1 MRVLAL
7 VLSLSLALSPV
18 PGGKA
23 SDVKLGGGS
32 RDEEE
37 AVLTESTSEHE
48 EHGEQKAKHEGG
60 SSSKAAK
67 ASPSA
72 RLGALVRH
80 QRAWNARWRRSRAAW
95 LKRSTK
101 SFRARRG
108 RLLRGQAS
116 TRRKLR
122 SAYGRSIVAHW
133 RGNRPKAVIR
143 TALAYQRRLS
153 ATIRSQRAV
162 LRGQWSRYV
171 SSRRRFVKSQA
182 LRWRRRQAWYRQ
194 RRGLLIQLRNIRR
207 AVGRTAR
214 TMRVVRSRSAAWRR
228 RWSAAVR
235 GRMAHYNRVLRARL
249 TRAVRKQVARRRSL
263 RAAYGRVV
271 MRQWRAK
278 QPNNVIR
285 TVRRFQAALK
295 RSNSA
300 HSRRLGAI
308 RRGIVNA
315 KRRYRAGQNRRLAS
329 YNKRVKASLSR
340 LGRTIRSLR
349 SRASRV
355 RRALKSNKKRKV
367 AF

>member
-1 MRVLAL
+1 MRIFA
-7 VLSLSLALSPV
+7 LALSLRAALVVGGVDRADADKVQV
-18 PGGKA
+18 PLSVK
-23 SDVKLGGGS
+23 DVYDAFVQESG
-32 RDEEE
+32 DDQEE
-37 AVLTESTSEHE
+37 AHATSNTTAHAQATP
-48 EHGEQKAKHEGG
+48 GQRL
-60 SSSKAAK
+60 AA
-67 ASPSA
+67 
-72 RLGALVRH
+72 LWRH
-80 QRAWNARWRRSRAAW
+80 QRAWNARWRSGRRSYLAKASRRYRSSRSRAIRSQVAW
-95 LKRSTK
+95 
-101 SFRARRG
+101 RRN
-108 RLLRGQAS
+108 LR
-116 TRRKLR
+116 R
-122 SAYGRSIVAHW
+122 AYGRQVMAQW
-133 RGNRPKAVIR
+133 RAKRPNAVIR
-143 TALAYQRRLS
+143 VVRAFQRRHAAARRAHAAAL
-153 ATIRSQRAV
+153 RRQRAA
-162 LRGQWSRYV
+162 YV
-171 SSRRRFVKSQA
+171 SRVRRFASSQA

-249 TRAVRKQVARRRSL
+249 TRAVRQQVVRRRSL

-285 TVRRFQAALK
+285 TVRRFQAALN

-300 HSRRLGAI
+300 HSRRLGAL

-315 KRRYRAGQNRRLAS
+315 KRRYRAGQNKRLAS
-329 YNKRVKASLSR
+329 YNKRVRASLSR

-355 RRALKSNKKRKV
+355 RRSLKSNQKRKV